1 MLQTLF
7 YIIIGIIIFDYLLE
21 RLLDYLN
28 STYWSN
34 ELPKELEGI
43 YSAEKYSKSQ
53 DYERVTTK
61 FSVLTSSISTIVL
74 LLMIY
79 FGGFGFLDNLVR
91 SYTTQPILMAL
102 MFFGII
108 GFAADILLTP
118 FSLYSTFVIE
128 EKFGFN
134 KTTLKTYLF
143 DKLKGWLLGALIG
156 GFLISLVVWIY
167 ISTGEWFWV
176 IAWAAIGG
184 IHHLY
189 DDVLFT
195 DHCSTL

>member
-79 FGGFGFLDNLVR
+79 
-91 SYTTQPILMAL
+91 YT
-102 MFFGII
+102 
-108 GFAADILLTP
+108 
-118 FSLYSTFVIE
+118 Y
-128 EKFGFN
+128 N
-134 KTTLKTYLF
+134 Y
-143 DKLKGWLLGALIG
+143 
-156 GFLISLVVWIY
+156 
-167 ISTGEWFWV
+167 
-176 IAWAAIGG
+176 
-184 IHHLY
+184 
-189 DDVLFT
+189 
-195 DHCSTL
+195 